1 MNQARERAVH
11 ATLEALGLI
20 DAAAGARVIA
30 AVAGGINKTARVEI
44 RDRMLF
50 AKWNDRGLRAHFSAE
65 AAGLEALRAADS
77 GLRVPTVIAHRDEPA
92 TEAFLLLEHIEN
104 VNRPAEF
111 DETLGRGL
119 ARLHRTSSRQG
130 FGFACDTYCG
140 ATRQINAW
148 YTDWIDFFRDER
160 LAAQVQL
167 ARHRGMSRVDAALC
181 DRLLARLDEWIADDE
196 PPALL
201 HGDLWSGNLLCDAA
215 GVLKGCESTPR
226 FEGLIHGRT
235 HKVPTAAPRSRS
247 DRRLDRR
254 IHRLFASFNA
264 VHQCLLNGAATAVA
278 SDTWCG
284 IYHVRESSLDATTL
298 GRSRSVEEQRATG
311 LQLRERVLE
320 AAGRQIVG
328 DVVERRRRIDEVER
342 ARRQRLAQECGARRF
357 DAAQLQRRLTAL
369 LREALFDVVQTRL
382 VPVDDDGVHRPPLG
396 AEPREE
402 LEQLGSRPGVQ
413 RRDAEHRTV
422 LSRTEAPHQLTPE
435 HDASRPQ
442 RR

>member
-1 MNQARERAVH
+1 LVSRGTSHPCGFGPPLREPVTTSLRVKSPERPQGGRDSQGKARSLVGPSLGSFDREAVER
-11 ATLEALGLI
+11 GGIDIRGRI

-181 DRLLARLDEWIADDE
+181 DRLLA
-196 PPALL
+196 
-201 HGDLWSGNLLCDAA
+201 
-215 GVLKGCESTPR
+215 
-226 FEGLIHGRT
+226 
-235 HKVPTAAPRSRS
+235 
-247 DRRLDRR
+247 
-254 IHRLFASFNA
+254 
-264 VHQCLLNGAATAVA
+264 
-278 SDTWCG
+278 
-284 IYHVRESSLDATTL
+284 
-298 GRSRSVEEQRATG
+298 
-311 LQLRERVLE
+311 
-320 AAGRQIVG
+320 
-328 DVVERRRRIDEVER
+328 
-342 ARRQRLAQECGARRF
+342 
-357 DAAQLQRRLTAL
+357 
-369 LREALFDVVQTRL
+369 
-382 VPVDDDGVHRPPLG
+382 
-396 AEPREE
+396 
-402 LEQLGSRPGVQ
+402 
-413 RRDAEHRTV
+413 
-422 LSRTEAPHQLTPE
+422 
-435 HDASRPQ
+435 
-442 RR
+442 